1 MARIRVLLVDDHQ
14 LVRAGIRALVEKMA
28 DVEVV
33 GEVANG
39 RDALRAVETLRPNLV
54 LMDIVMEGLNG
65 LDATARI
72 VKRFP
77 GIRVIIL
84 SMNTGEDSVLQALRA
99 GAAGYLVKSAD
110 PVELELA
117 VRAVARGE
125 MYLSSTISG
134 HVVAACLQRV
144 SGEHSA
150 LDKLSPRHRE
160 ILQLIAEGHSTKEIS
175 RTLELSPKTVECYRV
190 ELMNT
195 LDIHDIASLTRFAI
209 RTGIAPL

>member
-1 MARIRVLLVDDHQ
+1 MTGSASISNPSSSSWHTSASSGFWACANACNFWEARWPSHPVQARARRSWSACRWTRMAGAATRRRDVMARIRVLLVDDHQ

-99 GAAGYLVKSAD
+99 GAAGYLVKGAD

-125 MYLSSTISG
+125 
-134 HVVAACLQRV
+134 
-144 SGEHSA
+144 
-150 LDKLSPRHRE
+150 
-160 ILQLIAEGHSTKEIS
+160 
-175 RTLELSPKTVECYRV
+175 
-190 ELMNT
+190 
-195 LDIHDIASLTRFAI
+195 
-209 RTGIAPL
+209 